1 MNFRFSSLLPMMTLF
16 TGLLAGCSP
25 DAPTLDGFDRAAWTS
40 DKNGCAGK
48 RISLADTLS
57 NQREALLAQPEA
69 GILTA
74 IGKPDLIE
82 LYKRNQKLYHYF
94 LSGGPG
100 CSDSVQVPSQLVIRF
115 NAMGRAKE
123 ILLEK

>member
-1 MNFRFSSLLPMMTLF
+1 MNFRISSLLPIMSLIF
-16 TGLLAGCSP
+16 GLLTGCSP
-25 DAPTLDGFDRAAWTS
+25 DAPTLNGFDRAAWTA

-48 RISLADTLS
+48 RINLADTLS
-57 NQREALLAQPEA
+57 AQREALLAQPEA
-69 GILTA
+69 GIIST

-94 LSGGPG
+94 LAGGPG